1 MIREWYN
8 EGGALISGYEMYR
21 NLVNFTYIKSKKM
34 KEDITR
40 CLVDPG
46 IYFSIENHN

>member
-1 MIREWYN
+1 MIKEWYKK
-8 EGGALISGYEMYR
+8 GGALIAGYEMYR
-21 NLVNFTYIKSKKM
+21 NLVNFTYIRSKKM

-46 IYFSIENHN
+46 NFISLAITK